1 MPKGK
6 TNAPLNILVTDRELR
21 DSMPFRTLEQQGHQV
36 TLYDSTVPT
45 ALSPRYDRI
54 YGPNCYRMTTDLLP
68 FLPLSLKQ
76 ARLEKK
82 ARKEKA

>member
-6 TNAPLNILVTDRELR
+6 TNAPLNILVIGPVLYTSTEFTILRE
-21 DSMPFRTLEQQGHQV
+21 QGH
-36 TLYDSTVPT
+36 TVDYQGEWT
-45 ALSPRYDRI
+45 KYDRV
-54 YGPNCYRMTTDLLP
+54 YGPNCYRMTEDLLP

-82 ARKEKA
+82 TRGTKAQ

>member
-6 TNAPLNILVTDRELR
+6 TNMPLNILVTDKALR
-21 DSMPFRTLEQQGHQV
+21 DSTSFRTLEQQGHQV

-45 ALSPRYDRI
+45 ALSPQYDRI
-54 YGPNCYRMTTDLLP
+54 YGPNCYRMTPELLP

-76 ARLEKK
+76 ARLGKK